1 MPATILV
8 LEDDPALQ
16 QLLCEV
22 LADEGHAV
30 VAADTLPDLLGRLP
44 QAPDLL
50 ISDMLVDL
58 QPVGLEAI
66 AAVRDSVNWTVPAIL
81 CTAAVTHV
89 ERFQEQI
96 TGLGAVVL
104 HKPFTIDNLIQVV
117 NSALGVHTVG
127 AERASA

>member
-30 VAADTLPDLLGRLP
+30 VAADTLPSLLGQLP
-44 QAPDLL
+44 HAPDLL

-66 AAVRDSVNWTVPAIL
+66 TAVLDAANYIVPAIL

-104 HKPFTIDNLIQVV
+104 HKPFTIDNLIEVV

>member
-30 VAADTLPDLLGRLP
+30 VAADTLPDLLNQLP
-44 QAPDLL
+44 KKADLL

-66 AAVRDSVNWTVPAIL
+66 AAVRSSVDGTVPAIL
-81 CTAAVTHV
+81 CTAAATHV

-96 TGLGAVVL
+96 VGLGAVVL
-104 HKPFTIDNLIQVV
+104 HKPFSIDNLIQTV
-117 NSALGVHTVG
+117 NTALGVRPVC
-127 AERASA
+127 A

>member
-30 VAADTLPDLLGRLP
+30 VAADTLPSLLDQLP
-44 QAPDLL
+44 KTPDLL

-66 AAVRDSVNWTVPAIL
+66 EAVRSSVDRTVPAIL
-81 CTAAVTHV
+81 CTAAATHV
-89 ERFQEQI
+89 ERFQERI

-104 HKPFTIDNLIQVV
+104 HKPFSIDNLIQTV
-117 NSALGVHTVG
+117 NTALGVRPVCV
-127 AERASA
+127 